1 MEFEKPMNRACRQK
15 ALEILQSVFGY
26 SSFRDQQEE
35 IIAEIASGHDALVLM
50 PTGEVSL
57 SVTRFLHWF
66 GMVSGSS
73 FPL

>member
-1 MEFEKPMNRACRQK
+1 MNRACRQK

-50 PTGEVSL
+50 PTGGGTKKWATGTL
-57 SVTRFLHWF
+57 QRTA
-66 GMVSGSS
+66 SGKNWE
-73 FPL
+73 

>member
-35 IIAEIASGHDALVLM
+35 IIAEIASGHDALV
-50 PTGEVSL
+50 
-57 SVTRFLHWF
+57 